1 MPTSGSE
8 KGWMLSCKKIVL
20 HILMLDFSTNAI
32 ITQSSSL
39 SCLAREEVGKTSQLR
54 LQLIACSLFFEEKE
68 KWKVL
73 IKQLVCS
80 TFYPGWSE
88 ISQICK
94 IICFED
100 RIELP
105 FFILKWGWGG
115 ERFQVNWQWPCKAP
129 PNKCNKRRIFFH
141 FASPKKWVL
150 QIKFNP
156 AMFDRVNFYFLF
168 PTTGATC
175 MYCKFQ
181 RVGALKSFPSEWTFQ
196 FVEIEGQS
204 TLDRLQ
210 SNFYSLLVKFFSL
223 WDDFDKEKRCRWW
236 WWWWYID
243 NWFPE
248 ELFCPMC
255 LPLCHTLL
263 LPGGSHGFITDF
275 VLLQKTKIYNRFWPW
290 TNLASLKWFPSKPRI
305 NLFQF

>member
-1 MPTSGSE
+1 M
-8 KGWMLSCKKIVL
+8 
-20 HILMLDFSTNAI
+20 
-32 ITQSSSL
+32 
-39 SCLAREEVGKTSQLR
+39 
-54 LQLIACSLFFEEKE
+54 
-68 KWKVL
+68 
-73 IKQLVCS
+73 S
-80 TFYPGWSE
+80 TFT
-88 ISQICK
+88 
-94 IICFED
+94 
-100 RIELP
+100 
-105 FFILKWGWGG
+105 FF
-115 ERFQVNWQWPCKAP
+115 
-129 PNKCNKRRIFFH
+129 
-141 FASPKKWVL
+141 S
-150 QIKFNP
+150 
-156 AMFDRVNFYFLF
+156 

-181 RVGALKSFPSEWTFQ
+181 RAGALKRFPSEWTFQ
-196 FVEIEGQS
+196 FVEIEAWLKHLTRS

-210 SNFYSLLVKFFSL
+210 SNFYSVLVKFYSL

-290 TNLASLKWFPSKPRI
+290 NLFASFEMISLKTNIKP
-305 NLFQF
+305 FSV